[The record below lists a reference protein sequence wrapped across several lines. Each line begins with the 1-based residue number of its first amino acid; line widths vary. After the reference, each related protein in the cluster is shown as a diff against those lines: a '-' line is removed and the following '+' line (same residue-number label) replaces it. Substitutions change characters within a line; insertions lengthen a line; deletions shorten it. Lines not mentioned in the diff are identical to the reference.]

1 MISYFN
7 NTPMQISSF
16 DLNGANGTSTF
27 DRIQSTATWCI
38 IIFIITTAL
47 LPGYG
52 ESGYGYGSEYDGELP
67 TLLSNQCQHNHVD
80 LIRILWSSY
89 YDNFNV
95 HSSLFHW
102 WRNHHH
108 HNHCHCYDQDMD
120 TMRSSMTHWEVTEV
134 QFIST
139 FFLLFFQALKPI
151 KCVI

>member
-80 LIRILWSSY
+80 FIRILSSSY

-95 HSSLFHW
+95 HYSRHCFIGDEIIITTTIVIVMIRIWIQWDLQWHIGRLRRCSLSQLFSY
-102 WRNHHH
+102 
-108 HNHCHCYDQDMD
+108 C
-120 TMRSSMTHWEVTEV
+120 
-134 QFIST
+134 
-139 FFLLFFQALKPI
+139 FFKL
-151 KCVI
+151 